1 MLGLIRLGDG
11 DDADD
16 NDADDNDANNNHNGF
31 VNPHKRAEAHLF
43 SGITYQQQKGS
54 RIKD

>member
-11 DDADD
+11 DGDDADD
-16 NDADDNDANNNHNGF
+16 NGANNNHNGF
-31 VNPHKRAEAHLF
+31 VNPHKWAEAHLF